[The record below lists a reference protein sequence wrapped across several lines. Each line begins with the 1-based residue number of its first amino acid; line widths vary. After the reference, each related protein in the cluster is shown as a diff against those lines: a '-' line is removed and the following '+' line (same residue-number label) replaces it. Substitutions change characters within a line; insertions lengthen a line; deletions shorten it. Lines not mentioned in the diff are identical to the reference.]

1 MSTSGI
7 KEISHKISFIVP
19 CYNEQHWVGELLKKL
34 LKVARENYNSFEIII
49 VNDGSTDKTAEVLQN
64 FSNNR
69 EIILLE
75 HDTNLGK
82 GAAIQSGLRAH
93 TGDIVV
99 IQDADNEYDPIDLP
113 SLIFPIIDNR
123 ADVVYGSRFL
133 GGKPRRAIYFSH
145 AVGNKLLTNLSNLI
159 TGLNLTDME
168 TGYKAI
174 RSEYLST
181 MQLQETRFGIEPE
194 LTVKLSKIRNIRFY
208 EIGISYYGRSFE
220 EGKKI
225 KWTDGLRALYCLFKY
240 RTQ

>member
-1 MSTSGI
+1 
-7 KEISHKISFIVP
+7 
-19 CYNEQHWVGELLKKL
+19 
-34 LKVARENYNSFEIII
+34 
-49 VNDGSTDKTAEVLQN
+49 
-64 FSNNR
+64 
-69 EIILLE
+69 
-75 HDTNLGK
+75 
-82 GAAIQSGLRAH
+82 
-93 TGDIVV
+93 
-99 IQDADNEYDPIDLP
+99 
-113 SLIFPIIDNR
+113 
-123 ADVVYGSRFL
+123 
-133 GGKPRRAIYFSH
+133 
-145 AVGNKLLTNLSNLI
+145 
-159 TGLNLTDME
+159 ME